1 MLMPDSSL
9 DVKYVADPEYF
20 SKSGNAK
27 REWQTPELMEMDYS
41 QTSAGTQFVNDGAG
55 GFS

>member
-1 MLMPDSSL
+1 MPDSSL

-20 SKSGNAK
+20 SKSGNTK
-27 REWQTPELMEMDYS
+27 REWQTPELIEMDYS
-41 QTSAGTQFVNDGAG
+41 QTSSGTQFVNDGLG